1 MIKNKISSYI
11 QYFKANN
18 IYWWAMPQ
26 KLPVGGFEWE
36 EDILIINKKPEKFIK
51 VLK

>member
-1 MIKNKISSYI
+1 
-11 QYFKANN
+11 
-18 IYWWAMPQ
+18 MPQ

-51 VLK
+51 LLT